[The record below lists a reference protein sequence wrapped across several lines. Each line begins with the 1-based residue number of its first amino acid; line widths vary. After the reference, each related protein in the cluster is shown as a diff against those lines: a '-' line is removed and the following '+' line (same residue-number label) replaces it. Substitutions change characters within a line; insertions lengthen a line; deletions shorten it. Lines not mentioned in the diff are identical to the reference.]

1 MKRKY
6 TYLIILTTIALFL
19 IARKCNALNSIT
31 SKTDAKTH
39 VISET
44 RKIPRP
50 ISDSRN
56 YSLSPTGVLPVAKTL
71 PKVNI
76 GEMVIRYGKHD
87 PLNHDNEHNIQ
98 NSLKNRPLPWSVSL
112 DDKGT
117 ILKIAHFNS
126 NEPVISLDS
135 QAMGFFREIGYE
147 ILSYGIEEFSLDNPY
162 FFKNLYKDSFAGSL
176 IISAT
181 ESNNGGYHDQA
192 EIFPVN
198 EAANRRDRKVN
209 RLSNEAGRS
218 FL

>member
-87 PLNHDNEHNIQ
+87 PLNHDNEH
-98 NSLKNRPLPWSVSL
+98 K
-112 DDKGT
+112 
-117 ILKIAHFNS
+117 
-126 NEPVISLDS
+126 
-135 QAMGFFREIGYE
+135 
-147 ILSYGIEEFSLDNPY
+147 
-162 FFKNLYKDSFAGSL
+162 
-176 IISAT
+176 
-181 ESNNGGYHDQA
+181 
-192 EIFPVN
+192 N